1 MNRPPETFTTERL
14 LVRRSRP
21 DDARPI
27 LKNYAADPE
36 VTRYLTWP
44 AHPTPEWAAEY
55 VRVCVADWEA
65 DISYRYEMC
74 LLGTDNPIG
83 GLRLRPEKTRV
94 LFSYVMAR
102 PLWGRGLMS
111 EALRFGVDWT
121 LAQPGVFR
129 AYAYCDTENLG
140 SVRVMEK
147 AGMAREGILRRWQVA
162 PNIGPEPRDVH
173 VCARV
178 REPQGPLGPAS
189 V

>member
-1 MNRPPETFTTERL
+1 MNRPPENASTGRL
-14 LVRRSRP
+14 VLRRSRA

-27 LKNYAADPE
+27 LMNYASDPE
-36 VTRYLTWP
+36 VTRYLTWTSS
-44 AHPTPEWAAEY
+44 PTLESVADY
-55 VRVCVADWEA
+55 VRTCIADW
-65 DISYRYEMC
+65 DGDVSYRYEIC
-74 LLGTDNPIG
+74 LPGSDDPVG

-111 EALRFGVDWT
+111 EALRFGVEWA

-129 AYAYCDTENLG
+129 AYAYCDTENVG
-140 SVRVMEK
+140 SLRVMEK
-147 AGMAREGILRRWQVA
+147 AGMAREGVLRRWAVA

-178 REPQGPLGPAS
+178 RPPGGAVPHSA